1 VPLIGE
7 DNPIGKDALD
17 AGRHRRGS
25 TMGGFDEI
33 TVEEIIGK
41 ELTGLETLMKTVA
54 DEKAALEKRQREIA
68 LREKQLHA
76 AVEKYESL
84 SDELSEKKKAILE
97 KAKLEA
103 SNLLKETNRE
113 IEKTIRHIK
122 ENKAEKKETKKVREG
137 LQDLVEKVKLPAK
150 QIQSTDKIEVG
161 DSVRLI
167 GQEVSGKVISIK
179 ENVALVEFGSLRSSV
194 KLKQLIRSDQALQHP
209 TTVKAR
215 ALGVDVMKKQSQ
227 FVSTLDI
234 RGKRVEEVNAVL
246 DQFLDDAILLGH
258 AEVKILHGKGEGVLR
273 KVVRDRLKATKG
285 VASFADE
292 HVDRGGDGITVVV
305 LK

>member
-1 VPLIGE
+1 LPAKTIAKAE
-7 DNPIGKDALD
+7 D
-17 AGRHRRGS
+17 
-25 TMGGFDEI
+25 
-33 TVEEIIGK
+33 IIGK

-54 DEKAALEKRQREIA
+54 DEKAALEKRQREITQ
-68 LREKQLHA
+68 REKQLNQ

-84 SDELSEKKKAILE
+84 SDELSEKKKTILE

-103 SNLLKETNRE
+103 ANLLKETNRE

-137 LQDLVEKVKLPAK
+137 LQDLVEKVKLPSK
-150 QIQSTDKIEVG
+150 QIVSNDKIETG

-179 ENVALVEFGSLRSSV
+179 EDIALVEFGSLRSSV
-194 KLKQLIRSDQALQHP
+194 KLKQLIRSDQAPQNA
-209 TTVKAR
+209 TVVKAR
-215 ALGVDVMKKQSQ
+215 ALGVDVMKKQSL
-227 FVSTLDI
+227 FTSTLDI

-273 KVVRDRLKATKG
+273 KVVRDRLKSTKG